1 MESRKGR
8 KKFLNTHTTATLLFE
23 FNGQS
28 LLFTK
33 PIRIHQ
39 TDQLDEV
46 LQVMNRVQK
55 ELDQGYYA
63 AGFVSYE
70 AAPAFDS
77 SFKVKEGGNVPLIW
91 FGIFETPVNGEG
103 LTYDTARYETTNWQS
118 DTSAAEYEQGFQ
130 KIKQKIESG
139 DTYQVNYTMKLHS
152 SFSGDSFAYYQD
164 LAKAQN
170 SAYSAYL
177 DIGDITILSAS
188 PELFFNWKNDM
199 ITTRPMKGTVKR
211 GYSKEQDERQ
221 KEWLRLSEKNIAEN
235 LMIVDLLRNDL
246 GIIAENGSVHVDE
259 LLTIE
264 QYPTVWQMTS
274 TIRAKTNP
282 SVTFIDLFK
291 ALFPCGSIT
300 GAPKISTMDIIA
312 AIEQSPRGIY
322 CGAIGYLTPNR
333 EAVFNVPIRTVVLNT
348 EADELEYGAGGGIT
362 WDSEIKEEYKE
373 AYLKASLLS
382 TITPDFQLL
391 ETIKLENG
399 QYYLLQ
405 HHLKRLM
412 KTADYFGIKIQL
424 IDIRNELNLFAQQC
438 RTGLKKVRLL
448 INKAGIVSIECT
460 DLEQLSGVKKV
471 ILADTPTNK
480 DNPFLYHKT
489 TNRQIYQAFQA
500 SFPDYFD
507 VLLYNEKKELTEF
520 TNGNLVL
527 EINNE
532 FVTPPVHNGLLPGTF
547 REELLMTKQIVE
559 KTVTL
564 DDLQRASNIWF
575 INSVRGWVEVEL
587 CY

>member
-1 MESRKGR
+1 M
-8 KKFLNTHTTATLLFE
+8 NTQTPATLLFE

-33 PIRIHQ
+33 PVRVHQ
-39 TDQLDEV
+39 TDEIDGV
-46 LQVMNRVQK
+46 LQVMNTVQK
-55 ELDQGYYA
+55 ELNQGYYA

-77 SFKVKEGGNVPLIW
+77 SYKVKEGGSVPLIW
-91 FGIFETPVNGEG
+91 FGIFEAPVNGEE
-103 LTYDTARYETTNWQS
+103 LTYETSRYETTNWQS
-118 DTSAAEYEQGFQ
+118 DTSAADYEEGFQ

-139 DTYQVNYTMKLHS
+139 DTYQVNYTMKLRS
-152 SFSGDSFAYYQD
+152 SFSGNAFAYYQD

-177 DIGDITILSAS
+177 DIGDLTILSAS
-188 PELFFNWKNDM
+188 PELFFDWKNDV

-211 GYSKEQDERQ
+211 GYSNEQDERQ
-221 KEWLRLSEKNIAEN
+221 KEWLRLSEKNRAEN

-246 GIIAENGSVHVDE
+246 GIIAENGSVSVDE

-274 TIRAKTNP
+274 TIRAKTDP
-282 SVTFIDLFK
+282 AITFIDLFK

-312 AIEQSPRGIY
+312 AAEKSPRGIY
-322 CGAIGYLTPNR
+322 CGATGYLTPNR
-333 EAVFNVPIRTVVLNT
+333 EAVFNVPIRTVVLDT
-348 EADELEYGAGGGIT
+348 VADELEYGAGGGIT
-362 WDSEIKEEYKE
+362 WDSEINEEYKE
-373 AYLKASLLS
+373 AYLKASLLTS
-382 TITPDFQLL
+382 IAPEFQLL

-405 HHLKRLM
+405 HHLKRLL
-412 KTADYFGIKIQL
+412 KSADYFGIKIQL
-424 IDIRNELNLFAQQC
+424 IDIQNELYLFAQQYP
-438 RTGLKKVRLL
+438 TGLKKVRLL
-448 INKAGIVSIECT
+448 INKAGVLTIEGT
-460 DLEQLSGVKKV
+460 DIELLSGVKKV
-471 ILADTPTNK
+471 KLADTSTNK

-507 VLLYNEKKELTEF
+507 VLLFNEKKELTEF

-532 FVTPPVHNGLLPGTF
+532 YITPPVHNGLLPGTL
-547 REELLMTKQIVE
+547 REELLITKQIVE
-559 KTVTL
+559 KTVML
-564 DDLQRASNIWF
+564 DKLQQASNIWF
-575 INSVRGWVEVEL
+575 INSVRGWVKVEL
-587 CY
+587 SC